1 MTEKLE
7 IPEKRDINGI
17 GFGVA
22 LFGAP
27 VIVYLFLVAVVLGAD
42 TLSGTQAGTNGMGAV
57 NGLSVIGVVLYFVIG
72 TPTLLRDL
80 QRNAPTVGGIV
91 VLAICSL
98 MWLLPLGALLSL
110 ATFNMGGLLVAT
122 VAIGFGLIGAPPLAA
137 VFALIY
143 LRFDKA

>member
-7 IPEKRDINGI
+7 FTEKRDIHGI

-27 VIVYLFLVAVVLGAD
+27 VIVYLLLVAVVFVNNA
-42 TLSGTQAGTNGMGAV
+42 LSGTQAATNGIGAV

-80 QRNAPTVGGIV
+80 KRNAPTVGGIV

-98 MWLLPLGALLSL
+98 LWLLPLGALVSL
-110 ATFNMGGLLVAT
+110 ATWNAGGLLGAAI
-122 VAIGFGLIGAPPLAA
+122 AIGFGVIGAPPLAA